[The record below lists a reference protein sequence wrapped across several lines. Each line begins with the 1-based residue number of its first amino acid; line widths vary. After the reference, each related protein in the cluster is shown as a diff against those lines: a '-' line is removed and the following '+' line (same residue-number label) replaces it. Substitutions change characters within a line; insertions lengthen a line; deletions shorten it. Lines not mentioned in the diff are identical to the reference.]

1 MKIRTNIKLAKPVN
15 FRELD
20 ETQQAYSELDR
31 SYSNLFQNMLN
42 GFAHCRML
50 YKNGQPVDF
59 IYLMVNRAFGE
70 QTGLKNVVGRKF
82 SEVIPNICALN
93 PKLLEIYSRVALGGP
108 PEKFEIYLAP
118 LQDWYSIAV
127 YSPKPEQFISI
138 IDVITEQ
145 KKTEKEIAYLA
156 NYDLL
161 TRLPNR
167 RFLVE
172 RLQTALADVK
182 RSGKSG
188 AILFLDLDNFK
199 TLNDTLGHDLGDQL
213 LQKVAWH
220 LEASVRL
227 GDIVA
232 RIGGDEFVVILEEL
246 SAEPLVAAADAELV
260 ARKILTALNQTYQ
273 LAGHNYFSSTSIGI
287 SLFTQQ
293 PSSIEE
299 LLKQA
304 DIAMYQAKKAG
315 RNTLRFFDPQMQASI
330 NARASLEVE
339 LRHAIHN
346 QEFRLLYQAQVAG
359 DGRVMGAEAL
369 IRWQHPRLGLLAPA
383 YFIGL
388 AEETGQ
394 IIPIG
399 LWVLDIVCAQLKVWR
414 EQADKEHLIVSVNVS
429 AKQFHQKNFVADVRA
444 VIQAHG
450 INPAL
455 LKLEP
460 TESILLDNIEEAV
473 LTMTALQEI
482 GVNFA
487 LDDFGTGFSSLQYLK
502 KLPLKQLKVDQSF
515 VKDVHSDSSDQVIVR
530 TIITMAHSLNLEV
543 IAEGVETP
551 EQLHFLQAHGC
562 DQFQGYLFGKPA
574 PIAEFEQSLRSLSG
588 S

>member
-1 MKIRTNIKLAKPVN
+1 VKIRTDKLAKQAK

-20 ETQQAYSELDR
+20 ETQQAYGEQDR
-31 SYSNLFQNMLN
+31 AYSDLFKNILN

-50 YKNGQPVDF
+50 YKNGQPDDF
-59 IYLMVNRAFGE
+59 IYLKVNQAFE
-70 QTGLKNVVGRKF
+70 AQTGLKDVVGRKF
-82 SEVIPNICALN
+82 SEVIPNICGLD

-118 LQDWYSIAV
+118 LQDWYEIAV
-127 YSPKPEQFISI
+127 YSPKPEQFIAI
-138 IDVITEQ
+138 FDVITVR
-145 KKTEKEIAYLA
+145 KKTEKEIQYLA
-156 NYDLL
+156 YYDLL

-167 RFLVE
+167 RLLVE

-188 AILFLDLDNFK
+188 AVLFMDLDNFK
-199 TLNDTLGHDLGDQL
+199 TLNDTLGHELGDQL

-227 GDIVA
+227 GDTVA

-246 SAEPLVAAADAELV
+246 SAEPLEAATDAELV

-273 LAGHNYFSSTSIGI
+273 LAEHKYLSTTSIGI

-293 PSSIEE
+293 SPVIDE

-339 LRHAIHN
+339 LRYAIHN
-346 QEFRLLYQAQVAG
+346 QEFRLHYQAQVAA

-369 IRWQHPRLGLLAPA
+369 IRWQHPRLGLVAPA
-383 YFIGL
+383 YFIAL

-399 LWVLDIVCAQLKVWR
+399 LWVLDTVCAQLKVWR

-429 AKQFHQKNFVADVRA
+429 AKQFHQKDFVADVQA

-450 INPAL
+450 INPAR

-515 VKDVHSDSSDQVIVR
+515 VRDVLSDSSDQVIVR

-551 EQLHFLQAHGC
+551 AQLQFLQAHGC
-562 DQFQGYLFGKPA
+562 DQFQGFLFGQPVS
-574 PIAEFEQSLRSLSG
+574 IAEFEQCLRG
-588 S
+588 F